1 MTYNERPWLK
11 YYDKDVDPDFTSPDA
26 TCVEL
31 INNSFSEFAEQTAV
45 HFMGMT
51 LTFSQL
57 DTYSRRFSA
66 FLTES
71 GCSPGDVVGLNL
83 PNLPQYLIALAG
95 TLRAGCIVS
104 GVSPLLA
111 PQEMIHQLND
121 LDAKVLVSLDIIYET
136 KVLKIQNDVP
146 GLSHVVV
153 TGAKE
158 LLFSSD
164 TAREAPEPILGK
176 TILTFKE
183 ILDKY
188 PDESPKSIVEA
199 DDVCFI
205 QYTGGTTGP
214 PKGAKLSQ
222 NSFATNV
229 LQWKQW
235 QGVDPGNE
243 TILAGFPLFHVGGL
257 IFGMIGICTGCAQV
271 LIPDPRNTNHICKEF
286 TRYSPT
292 IMANV
297 PSLYQMLLKNPEF
310 EKLDF
315 SRVKV
320 CVSGAAPYPVENL
333 KKFEQ
338 LVGKGKVNEGLGIT
352 EGGVVLT
359 QSPRNGLKKIGSI
372 GIPIQSTVI
381 KLMDTSTGEEEVP
394 IGEAGE
400 IVVCAPQ
407 LFKGY
412 HNNPKETA
420 NALREFEGKK
430 WLYTGDVAR
439 MDEDGYFTI
448 VDRTKDMINVSGYK
462 VFSREVEEVLTEHPA
477 VDCCAIVGI
486 VNPDRPGSEFVKAII
501 QLSQNYK
508 DKDHEELEET
518 IIEYFRDNM
527 APYKRPKIIKFVDEL
542 PLTAVGKVDKKTLR

>member
-11 YYDKDVDPDFTSPDA
+11 HYDKDVDPDFTSPDA

-31 INNSFSEFAEQTAV
+31 INNSFSEFAEHAAV
-45 HFMGMT
+45 HFMGTT

-57 DTYSRRFSA
+57 DTYSRQFSA

-83 PNLPQYLIALAG
+83 PNFPQYLIAIAG

-121 LDAKVLVSLDIIYET
+121 LNAKVLVSLDIIYEK

-153 TGAKE
+153 TGADE

-164 TAREAPEPILGK
+164 TAREAPEPIPGK
-176 TILTFKE
+176 TILTFGE
-183 ILDKY
+183 ILEKY
-188 PDESPKSIVEA
+188 PAESPKSIIEA
-199 DDVCFI
+199 DDICFI
-205 QYTGGTTGP
+205 QYTGGTTGR

-235 QGVDPGNE
+235 HGVDPGNE
-243 TILAGFPLFHVGGL
+243 TILAGFPFFHVGGL
-257 IFGMIGICTGCAQV
+257 IFGMVGICTGCTQI
-271 LIPDPRNTNHICKEF
+271 LIPDPRNIDHICKEF
-286 TRYSPT
+286 THYSPT

-310 EKLDF
+310 VKLDF
-315 SRVKV
+315 SQVKV

-359 QSPRNGLKKIGSI
+359 QSPRNGLKKIGSV

-381 KLMDTSTGEEEVP
+381 KLMDTTTGEEEVP

-501 QLSQNYK
+501 QLSKNYK
-508 DKDHEELEET
+508 DKEHEELEEN
-518 IIEYFRDNM
+518 IIEYFRENM
-527 APYKRPKIIKFVDEL
+527 APYKRPKIIKFVDQL